1 MCFCTYILGGY
12 HLNKVFRALAD
23 PTRRQ
28 ILKLL
33 ADSDLTAGEISDNFN
48 ISKPSISHHLD
59 VLRDAELVTSRRN
72 GQQII
77 YSLNST
83 VLQEIILTFM
93 DLFKNK

>member
-1 MCFCTYILGGY
+1 M
-12 HLNKVFRALAD
+12 NKVFRALAD